1 MIGKRVEQKQLNK
14 LFSELFDPKKGLRI
28 INVCS
33 LCYSIKVTETSVPTI
48 MGLSPGFNSVLFM
61 RHYLFYQ

>member
-14 LFSELFDPKKGLRI
+14 LFSELFDPKKELRI

-33 LCYSIKVTETSVPTI
+33 LCNSIKVTETRVPTM
-48 MGLSPGFNSVLFM
+48 MGLCPDFNTGVFFS
-61 RHYLFYQ
+61 